1 CARGDCTD
9 VICDGGNAFD
19 FW

>member
-9 VICDGGNAFD
+9 VTCDGGNAFD

>member
-9 VICDGGNAFD
+9 VTCDGGDAFD

>member
-9 VICDGGNAFD
+9 VTCDGGNAFD
-19 FW
+19 LW